1 MSRLLIAGILG
12 LLGPLTQDDPLPVPS
27 DEALAQAEKTIREVF
42 REEYGVRTG
51 TAELKLA
58 KKFVEQGLQTRED
71 PALKYVLLREAGE
84 LALAAGDM
92 ETLIAALDQLCS
104 LFAVSAVPLR
114 QGFLGRAEPRLTK
127 PEDFKRLADAEL
139 RLVPDY
145 LEQDLFDLAGA
156 TAQSALSAAKKSKD
170 IPLISRA
177 DTALRSS
184 SDQKAAFEKARKA
197 DKDLEANPQDP
208 VANAVR
214 GEYWCLHRGRWDQGL
229 ECLAKGGDLGLK
241 TLAQKELARPT
252 DAGPLVELADGWWDL
267 SEKEKSPLKKRHL
280 SVHAAS
286 LYERALPLT
295 EGLTKVRIE
304 NRMAAVAPA
313 SGTTA
318 AKVHR
323 EGLIAWW
330 KFDEGKGATT
340 VNAAGAAT
348 LGTLNGGVDWTPGRF
363 GTALKFDGV
372 SGFVSC
378 PTEGLPSTNAAQT
391 LSFWLKWTKLPTHTE
406 TVICMADKRVSGG
419 LQAGFRDGT
428 LCFWRWGGLVL
439 MTAPV
444 PSLDAWHHLAYTYD
458 GTQHL
463 LYIDGKLASQS
474 TAAAPA
480 GVIGRCEFGRY
491 WALKNEA
498 FSGQLDDVRI
508 YKRALAEA
516 ELLGLSAG
524 TD

>member
-1 MSRLLIAGILG
+1 MCRFRGPSRCGSVAKKAAITPPGSWTVEAPASGWNSPSTPTRSASRSMRWSITRSPTPPPRTPGSISPGWGRPPPCRSTPMGPWQGRSIRPCLCRSTGWGPRTRWGSRAAWTRSGSTPATSAGRRSRRCTTTPGVEDRMSRLLIAGILG

-323 EGLIAWW
+323 EGLIA
-330 KFDEGKGATT
+330 
-340 VNAAGAAT
+340 
-348 LGTLNGGVDWTPGRF
+348 
-363 GTALKFDGV
+363 
-372 SGFVSC
+372 
-378 PTEGLPSTNAAQT
+378 
-391 LSFWLKWTKLPTHTE
+391 
-406 TVICMADKRVSGG
+406 
-419 LQAGFRDGT
+419 
-428 LCFWRWGGLVL
+428 
-439 MTAPV
+439 
-444 PSLDAWHHLAYTYD
+444 
-458 GTQHL
+458 
-463 LYIDGKLASQS
+463 
-474 TAAAPA
+474 
-480 GVIGRCEFGRY
+480 
-491 WALKNEA
+491 
-498 FSGQLDDVRI
+498 
-508 YKRALAEA
+508 
-516 ELLGLSAG
+516 
-524 TD
+524 